1 MGVTMDEIETRA
13 LLLQPKEAAL
23 HGDGK
28 CELPRHMGK
37 APQE

>member
-1 MGVTMDEIETRA
+1 MDEIERRA

-23 HGDGK
+23 HGDRK
-28 CELPRHMGK
+28 SELPWHVGK